1 MPSPDIE
8 RLEQHLA
15 ANPWLRQ
22 AIVFGSMAGAWRA
35 RIGM

>member
-1 MPSPDIE
+1 MTTPDIE
-8 RLEQHLA
+8 RIEQHLA
-15 ANPWLRQ
+15 TNPRLRQ